1 MPVLSPYTTHSG
13 LVIADDHSVVADG
26 LSSVFKKTCDVI
38 GVSREA
44 RHIAGRRSKL
54 KSDIIV
60 PDIGMLF

>member
-1 MPVLSPYTTHSG
+1 MPVLSPYTTRPG

-26 LSSVFKKTCDVI
+26 LSSVFKKTCDEI
-38 GVSREA
+38 RVSREG
-44 RHIAGRRSKL
+44 RQIAGRRSKL